1 MALSTLP
8 GLQHSRDEKLRRG
21 EVLVSTRPHT
31 AHGGAVTATAYLPI
45 SREELWEQLTN
56 YSRWADFFPDICHS
70 EVIAQVSPGCCRL
83 TQKASKNFL
92 VLNVEVE
99 IELLAHE
106 VKEKAIVF
114 ELAHGSSSF
123 HDFSAELQLNDFH
136 HGTQLSYSVQATSKI
151 PIPAIFVQQA
161 MKLDLPLNM
170 RHLRSVLLASEA
182 A

>member
-8 GLQHSRDEKLRRG
+8 GLQQSHDEKLRRG

-31 AHGGAVTATAYLPI
+31 PHGGAVTATAYLPM

-56 YSRWADFFPDICHS
+56 YSRWTDFFPDICHS
-70 EVIAQVSPGCCRL
+70 EVIDEVSPSCRRL
-83 TQKASKNFL
+83 TQKATKNFL

-99 IELLAHE
+99 IQLRAHE
-106 VKEKAIVF
+106 VKGKAIVF
-114 ELAHGSSSF
+114 ELESDSSSF
-123 HDFSAELQLNDFH
+123 NDFSAELQLKDFH

-151 PIPAIFVQQA
+151 PIPALFVQQA

-170 RHLRSVLLASEA
+170 RHLRSVLLDAEA